1 MNLEITF
8 LKNVKKKILRISKK
22 KKEKIKEMIK
32 NEYKTRIGIHMKRR
46 TLLFTIHYTELMI
59 P

>member
-8 LKNVKKKILRISKK
+8 LKNVKKKILRISKI

-32 NEYKTRIGIHMKRR
+32 NEYKTRIGIHMNRR

>member
-1 MNLEITF
+1 MF
-8 LKNVKKKILRISKK
+8 LKNVKKKILRISKI